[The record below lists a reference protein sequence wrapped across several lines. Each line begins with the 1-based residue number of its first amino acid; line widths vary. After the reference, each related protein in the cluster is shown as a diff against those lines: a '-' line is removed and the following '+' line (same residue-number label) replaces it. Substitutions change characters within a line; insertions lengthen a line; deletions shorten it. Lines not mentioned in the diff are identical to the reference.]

1 MAFKDIIY
9 TGFSESECMF
19 FKIERTHQIPSKTGK
34 KRLKSIHSTVQFK
47 KPEIK
52 GLKTQKGRGS
62 DFKLKQEK
70 QSRSHAQDQE
80 SAWLA

>member
-9 TGFSESECMF
+9 TEFSESECMF
-19 FKIERTHQIPSKTGK
+19 FEIERTHQIPSTTGK
-34 KRLKSIHSTVQFK
+34 KRLESIHGTVQFK

-52 GLKTQKGRGS
+52 GIKTQKGRGS

-80 SAWLA
+80 SAWPA